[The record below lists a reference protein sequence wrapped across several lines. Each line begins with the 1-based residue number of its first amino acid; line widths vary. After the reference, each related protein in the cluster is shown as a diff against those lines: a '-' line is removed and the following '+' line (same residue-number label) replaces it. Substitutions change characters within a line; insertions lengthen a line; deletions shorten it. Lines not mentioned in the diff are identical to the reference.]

1 MDYYSKLNDIIK
13 NKKWFINDMGFG
25 RIQFIK
31 LGLLN
36 ETLNVFIICND
47 NKDIMYNKIEDMVVA
62 NEQIVIYYNLK
73 EMKVL
78 HSDEYELFRNIF
90 TKDEWKGIFTK
101 EPSIMLERLGLIEGK
116 KPVISQLYKNIDNII
131 DIDHKASKDICEKFK
146 LV

>member
-36 ETLNVFIICND
+36 EILNVFIICND
-47 NKDIMYNKIEDMVVA
+47 NKDIIYNKIEDMVVA

-78 HSDEYELFRNIF
+78 HSDEYEVFRNIF
-90 TKDEWKGIFTK
+90 TKDEWNGIFTE

>member
-90 TKDEWKGIFTK
+90 TKDEWNGIFTK